1 MSLTGI
7 SLYRFKNHFD
17 FQSGLGASNVV
28 LGPNGAGKS
37 NLLESI
43 YLLVNGILPPG
54 RDINQALSDEADS
67 GFVRGGIELDSGL
80 VPEFAVTLNRSPSKL
95 GYLIQGDSVT
105 RPKYLARHG
114 LRAVLFTP
122 IEMNLLY
129 L

>member
-1 MSLTGI
+1 MGLAGI
-7 SLYRFKNHFD
+7 SLYRFKNHLEFQAEFD
-17 FQSGLGASNVV
+17 IFNVV

-54 RDINQALSDEADS
+54 RDMDGVLSDGADS
-67 GFVRGGIELDSGL
+67 GFVRGGIGLDSGL

-95 GYLIQGDSVT
+95 GYLIQGDAVT

-114 LRAVLFTP
+114 LRAVMFTP